1 MAVTSSS
8 GSTTNKGS
16 VLDVSS
22 IVSGLMEAEN
32 VPVTKL
38 DARISTSTVKITALG
53 QIKSSLS
60 ALKAALVDLQT
71 PANFSK
77 QSVSVD
83 SSAVA
88 TAQANSSA
96 VAGSYQLEVTSLAK
110 TSIRNVT
117 GFTSSKLALD
127 WYSDSGNTDLKNKA
141 TATVL
146 KVSEGHYIL
155 SLMSK
160 DNVSDTE
167 FTNSV
172 TEAVDFPYASTNAD
186 IVQEGQ
192 NATFTL
198 NDVAFTRSTNSVSDV
213 IPGVTLH
220 LTGTNESLPTTL
232 SVTADTVPVRPKLD
246 ALVKAY
252 NDLYSIYK
260 QQTASSTDSATR
272 GVLNSDFSVSTMM
285 RQLTTGLI
293 EPLSDGYGVT
303 FSEFTD
309 LAALGLKLN
318 DAGTLSVDE
327 TLLST
332 AGTTLQ
338 LRLKEGIRI
347 GYNHSTFSDLS
358 NQISEM
364 LISGGLIQNRIDSEQ
379 TTKKDLDKRKT
390 DLQAKLVQVQARYTA
405 QYAALD
411 SLLFK
416 LQSTSD
422 SLKSALDGLTN
433 SQKTG

>member
-77 QSVSVD
+77 QSVSVG

-110 TSIRNVT
+110 TSIRNVR
-117 GFTSSKLALD
+117 GFTSSETALE
-127 WYSDSGNTDLKNKA
+127 WYNNKSDLKSKA

-146 KVSEGHYIL
+146 KVSDGVYRL

-160 DNVSDTE
+160 DNVSADV
-167 FTNSV
+167 FTTTLATALDSDHV
-172 TEAVDFPYASTNAD
+172 SSTDD
-186 IVQEGQ
+186 IVQVGQ
-192 NATFTL
+192 DASFSL
-198 NDVAFTRSTNSVSDV
+198 NNVSFTRSSNSVSDV
-213 IPGVTLH
+213 ITGVTLN
-220 LTGTNESLPTTL
+220 LASTNESSPTNL
-232 SVTADTVPVRPKLD
+232 RVSSDTVSVRPKLD

-252 NDLYSIYK
+252 NDLYATYK
-260 QQTASSTDSATR
+260 QQTVSSIDNATR

-285 RQLTTGLI
+285 RQLTTGLL
-293 EPLSDGYGVT
+293 EPLSDFTGTQFG
-303 FSEFTD
+303 SSTD

-318 DAGTLSVDE
+318 DTGTLTVDD
-327 TLLST
+327 TLLAAAS
-332 AGTTLQ
+332 TTLQ
-338 LRLKEGIRI
+338 LRLNEGIRI
-347 GYNHSTFSDLS
+347 GYNSSTNSDLS

-379 TTKKDLDKRKT
+379 TTKKNLDKSKA
-390 DLQAKLVQVQARYTA
+390 DLQQKLVQIQARYTA

-433 SQKTG
+433 SQNNG